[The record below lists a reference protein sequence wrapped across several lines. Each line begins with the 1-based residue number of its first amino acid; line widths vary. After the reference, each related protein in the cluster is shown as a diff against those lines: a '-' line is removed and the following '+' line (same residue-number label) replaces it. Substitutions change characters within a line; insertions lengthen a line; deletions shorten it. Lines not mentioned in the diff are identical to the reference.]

1 MEGTRLTKH
10 LGGIALGAL
19 LAVALAVSPSW
30 GATFKVP
37 STATPTIQSAL
48 NAALLAGAGPH
59 TIMIAKG
66 GGSGNYGAYHEEALI
81 IVGPGF
87 TQPPW
92 GTSTAAVTSSGHVGL
107 SFICQKGTVIDG
119 AIPGG
124 REGLDLDGTPHVG
137 PLKLRGHGLR
147 TFQVKDVTVRG
158 CIFRGWDRSASQ
170 SPPSVMLP
178 E

>member
-37 STATPTIQSAL
+37 SAATPTIQSAL

-59 TIMIAKG
+59 TIKIAKG

-92 GTSTAAVTSSGHVGL
+92 GTGTGLTSSGHVGL

-137 PLKLRGHGLR
+137 PLKLFGHGLR
-147 TFQVKDVTVRG
+147 TFQVDGVTVRG
-158 CIFRGWDRSASQ
+158 CIFRGWGRSASQ
-170 SPPSVMLP
+170 SPPSVGLL